1 MNERQA
7 PRTRSSKR
15 LVLTL
20 YRFRHCRFR
29 SAPPVASGPR
39 GSIRQVRL

>member
-1 MNERQA
+1 MNEGHM

-20 YRFRHCRFR
+20 YRLRPCRLR
-29 SAPPVASGPR
+29 SAPP
-39 GSIRQVRL
+39 